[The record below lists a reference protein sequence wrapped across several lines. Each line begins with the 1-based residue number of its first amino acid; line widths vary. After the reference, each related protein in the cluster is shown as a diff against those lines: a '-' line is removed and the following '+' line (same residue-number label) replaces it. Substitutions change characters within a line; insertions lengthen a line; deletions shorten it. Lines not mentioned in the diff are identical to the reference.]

1 MVFAFLPPGQK
12 VLMIPDLKI
21 SPGLQQ
27 MIDLNRGQ
35 VRALGTLYVVTP
47 RWSEGLFVKINCCRH
62 KHDWDHWVLTNQIK
76 DQS

>member
-35 VRALGTLYVVTP
+35 VRVRRALGTLYVVTL
-47 RWSEGLFVKINCCRH
+47 RWSDGLFVKIN
-62 KHDWDHWVLTNQIK
+62 
-76 DQS
+76 

>member
-1 MVFAFLPPGQK
+1 MVFAFLPPEQK

-35 VRALGTLYVVTP
+35 VRARLALGTLCVVTQS
-47 RWSEGLFVKINCCRH
+47 WSDGLFVKIN
-62 KHDWDHWVLTNQIK
+62 
-76 DQS
+76 

>member
-1 MVFAFLPPGQK
+1 MFAFLPPEQK

-35 VRALGTLYVVTP
+35 VRVRRALGTLYVVTL
-47 RWSEGLFVKINCCRH
+47 RWSDGLFVKIN
-62 KHDWDHWVLTNQIK
+62 
-76 DQS
+76 

>member
-1 MVFAFLPPGQK
+1 MVFAFLPPEQK

-35 VRALGTLYVVTP
+35 VRALGTLYVVTLP
-47 RWSEGLFVKINCCRH
+47 WSDGLFVKIN
-62 KHDWDHWVLTNQIK
+62 
-76 DQS
+76 

>member
-1 MVFAFLPPGQK
+1 MVFAFLPPQQK

-35 VRALGTLYVVTP
+35 VRARLALGTLCVVTL
-47 RWSEGLFVKINCCRH
+47 RWSDGLFVKIN
-62 KHDWDHWVLTNQIK
+62 
-76 DQS
+76 

>member
-1 MVFAFLPPGQK
+1 MVFAFLPPQQK

-35 VRALGTLYVVTP
+35 VRVRRALGTLYVVTL
-47 RWSEGLFVKINCCRH
+47 RWSDGLFVKIN
-62 KHDWDHWVLTNQIK
+62 
-76 DQS
+76 

>member
-1 MVFAFLPPGQK
+1 MVFAFLPPEQK

-35 VRALGTLYVVTP
+35 VRARRALGTLYVVTLP
-47 RWSEGLFVKINCCRH
+47 WSDGLFVKIN
-62 KHDWDHWVLTNQIK
+62 
-76 DQS
+76 

>member
-1 MVFAFLPPGQK
+1 MVFAFSPPGQK

-35 VRALGTLYVVTP
+35 VRALSPPSTRYFVC
-47 RWSEGLFVKINCCRH
+47 RDAGLVKWTFCQ
-62 KHDWDHWVLTNQIK
+62 D
-76 DQS
+76 

>member
-1 MVFAFLPPGQK
+1 MVFAFLPPEQK

-35 VRALGTLYVVTP
+35 VRVRRALGTLYVVTL
-47 RWSEGLFVKINCCRH
+47 RWSDGLFVKIN
-62 KHDWDHWVLTNQIK
+62 
-76 DQS
+76 